1 MIMISRGLIRR
12 HTFILAITRDVPTWY
27 RMEEYV
33 SGMVLKL
40 RLAVL
45 KNVPIGHLR
54 EEFVRGTVHRGQKRL
69 AAIKDVQIASL
80 EEEFVEGMVLRERLA
95 AMKDVPT

>member
-1 MIMISRGLIRR
+1 
-12 HTFILAITRDVPTWY
+12 
-27 RMEEYV
+27 MEEYV
-33 SGMVLKL
+33 SDMVLKL